1 MTYLKNHQT
10 LRALRPHWIQ
20 GGLFVLATTILAGC
34 VSENGV
40 TKAPNSTLN
49 NSLSSLTEVQKMP
62 QSALGGYLAGHH
74 ARHIFDPEAAS
85 EFFSRT
91 LELDPKN
98 PQLLHQLLVAQV
110 AQGKLEDALDVA
122 RRLEGQSESEPLA
135 LLVLAAGKV
144 KVGSFAEADRILGAF
159 PETRFYPFIR
169 SLLSAWTIAG
179 EGNLPEA
186 LATLEFLNSSSNFAP
201 THDYHAALIANLFGK
216 ETEAKSSFSRALSG
230 ARRPSIRSLLAAGA
244 FYELHGDAEVARQL
258 YKSFPKAGPED
269 TILEHALLRLENGTP
284 GEELISTASQ
294 GFAEALFEISA
305 SLFRE
310 RAYEPSLI
318 YCQTALF
325 IHPNLDAA
333 RVQLADIYVA
343 IGSHS
348 LAVAAFQSI
357 PASSPY
363 SWSARIRMANSLNE
377 AGRTEEANSELRQL
391 ALEQPQRIDPLLALA
406 DILRVEERYGDAITV
421 YDEAIA
427 RIEPVEARHWSVFYA
442 RGMSLERN
450 GNWEKAELDFLRALR
465 LQPDQP
471 LVLNY
476 LGYSWVEQGTKL
488 VEAKAMIQRA
498 VEQRPN
504 DGYIV
509 DSLGWVLYRL
519 QDFEAALVHLE
530 RAVELRPDDPVIND
544 HYGDALW
551 ATGRHSEAKFQWLR
565 ALSLDP
571 EKTLQESVQQKLKRP
586 NPKRPLSTISSS

>member
-1 MTYLKNHQT
+1 MSLTAIML
-10 LRALRPHWIQ
+10 L
-20 GGLFVLATTILAGC
+20 GC
-34 VSENGV
+34 VNQGSIGQQPESFP
-40 TKAPNSTLN
+40 ADPPSTAN
-49 NSLSSLTEVQKMP
+49 NVGEIP
-62 QSALGGYLAGHH
+62 QSALGGFLAGYH
-74 ARHIFDPEAAS
+74 ARHVFDPEAAS

-91 LELDPKN
+91 LRSDPKN

-110 AQGKLEDALDVA
+110 AQGNLEEAQEVAL
-122 RRLEGQSESEPLA
+122 RLKNQSGPEPLA

-144 KVGSFAEADRILGAF
+144 KTESFSEAGEILAAF
-159 PETRFYPFIR
+159 PETKFYPFIK
-169 SLLSAWTIAG
+169 SLLSAWTTAG
-179 EGNLPEA
+179 EGDLPTA
-186 LATLEFLNSSSNFAP
+186 LTKLDFLNSSPNFSP
-201 THDYHAALIANLFGK
+201 THDYHAALIANIFGEEK
-216 ETEAKSSFSRALSG
+216 QARSSFTRALSD
-230 ARRPSIRSLLAAGA
+230 ARQPSVRSLLAAGA
-244 FYELHGDAEVARQL
+244 FYEHHGDAEVAQQL
-258 YKSFPKAGPED
+258 YQSFPKAGPED
-269 TILEHALLRLENGTP
+269 TILKHARLRLENGMSSKQ
-284 GEELISTASQ
+284 LISTPSQ

-343 IGSHS
+343 INNHL
-348 LAVAAFQSI
+348 LAIATFKAI
-357 PASSPY
+357 PENSPY
-363 SWSARIRMANSLNE
+363 SWSARMRMANSLNQ
-377 AGRTEEANSELRQL
+377 AGQTEEARSELQKL
-391 ALEQPQRIDPLLALA
+391 ASQQPARIDPLLALA
-406 DILRVEERYGDAITV
+406 DILRVQEQYKDAIAV
-421 YDEAIA
+421 YDKAIA
-427 RIEPVEARHWSVFYA
+427 RIEPIEARHWSIFYA

-450 GNWEKAELDFLRALR
+450 GDWDKAESDFLQALR

-488 VEAKAMIQRA
+488 VEAKSMIQRA

-509 DSLGWVLYRL
+509 DSLGWVLFRL
-519 QDFEAALVHLE
+519 QEFEAALVHLE

-551 ATGRHSEAKFQWLR
+551 AIGRHLEAKFQWLR

-571 EKTLQESVQQKLKRP
+571 EKKLQESVQKKLKRP
-586 NPKRPLSTISSS
+586 NPKKRLNTISSS